1 MAGDILPAWFG
12 DPVLNEAIATDM
24 LNEAKGLEQTIKDI
38 IGNLATPV
46 INPVFPTVG
55 HPPDPLRADLPALI
69 EVRWDVPSLPGPFTQ
84 TPPDTSAIPTDF
96 TQAQPSLN
104 IPTAPLPDYGTAPDA
119 PAIQTRFEFPELTL
133 TLPNAPD
140 LLQVNQVRFSGV
152 DIPTFD
158 MQAPTLTMVEPEPVI
173 YQEAPVYTSQL
184 LTSLTEDLRAAIANG
199 TNLDLP
205 QSIYTAKW
213 DAAREREYRQQADAL
228 LELDRMEEMGFAF
241 PPGVFLDARIKL
253 QTETNNTI
261 AGLNRE
267 IMVKSAEL
275 TLDNLVKAREQA
287 AQLETKWI
295 DYFNQVNQ
303 RQFEAAKYMTEA
315 RIQIYNAAVQR
326 LVANAEVYKAAAQAY
341 DYQIRGQIARV
352 EAFKAEVEAEQT
364 KAQINQALVA
374 QYKAQIDAAMARVEI
389 YKTEVH
395 TIEVQANVQKLLVE
409 IFGEQTRAFV
419 SRVNAF
425 TAQVEAYK
433 AGVEGETAKQTAYR
447 SAVEAFKARV
457 EAAVSAINARIEGYK
472 AQVLGYTTQIDGF
485 KAAVTGMAE
494 QARAA
499 ASYNTAEAEVYKAE
513 VQGLSAYNE
522 TLTKQWQAAIEEGA
536 RIAQVA
542 VSAAD
547 ANGKLY
553 IATRGLALDGAKSAA
568 QVAAQLGAAALNAIH
583 FTNSASFSRSLS
595 DSNARSVSQVQSTS
609 QSSSTSNSNSNTT
622 SNSQITSYNTNINN
636 NTNS

>member
-1 MAGDILPAWFG
+1 MAGDIIPAWFG
-12 DPVLNEAIATDM
+12 DPALNEAIATDM
-24 LNEAKGLEQTIKDI
+24 LAEARDLEQTLKDI
-38 IGNLATPV
+38 IGNLSTPV
-46 INPVFPTVG
+46 ITPTFPTVG
-55 HPPDPLRADLPALI
+55 TPPVPVTAELPNLI
-69 EVRWDVPSLPGPFTQ
+69 EVRWDVPALPGAFTQ
-84 TPPDTSAIPTDF
+84 TPPETSSIPDDF
-96 TQAQPSLN
+96 SAVQPALN
-104 IPTAPLPDYGTAPDA
+104 MPSAPTPDYGSPPDS
-119 PAIQTRFEFPELTL
+119 PSVQTVFEFPELSL
-133 TLPNAPD
+133 TLPSLPD
-140 LLQVNQVRFSGV
+140 LLQVSQVRFSGV
-152 DIPTFD
+152 DLPTFD
-158 MQAPTLTMVEPEPVI
+158 MAAPTLSMLEPEPVTF
-173 YQEAPVYTSQL
+173 QEAPAYTSQL
-184 LTSLTEDLRAAIANG
+184 LTSLTDDLKEAIANG

-205 QSIYTAKW
+205 NSIYTAKW

-228 LELDRMEEMGFAF
+228 LELERMEAMGFAL
-241 PPGVFLDARIKL
+241 PPGVFVDARIKI
-253 QTETNNTI
+253 QTETNYTI
-261 AGLNRE
+261 AGLSRE

-275 TLDNLVKAREQA
+275 TLENLVKAREQA
-287 AQLETKWI
+287 AQLEGKWI

-341 DYQIRGQIARV
+341 DYQIRGQLARV
-352 EAFKAEVEAEQT
+352 EAYKVEVEAEQT

-374 QYKAQIDAAMARVEI
+374 QYKAQIDAAMTQVEI

-395 TIEVQANVQKLLVE
+395 TIEVKANVQKLLVE
-409 IFGEQTRAFV
+409 IFGEQTRAFAA
-419 SRVNAF
+419 RVNAF

-457 EAAVSAINARIEGYK
+457 EAAVAAINARIEGYK
-472 AQVLGYTTQIDGF
+472 AQVLGYTTEIDGY

-499 ASYNTAEAEVYKAE
+499 AAFNTAEAEVYKAE

-522 TLTKQWQAAIEEGA
+522 TLTKQWQAVIDEGT

-553 IATRGLALDGAKSAA
+553 IATRGLAIDGAKSAA

-583 FTNSASFSRSLS
+583 FTNSASFTRSLS
-595 DSNARSVSQVQSTS
+595 DSNARSTSQVQSTS
-609 QSSSTSNSNSNTT
+609 QSSSTSQSNST
-622 SNSQITSYNTNINN
+622 STSASQITSFNTNINQ